1 MSLNLSE
8 NEFTEKYGFALHD
21 FYYSCIDE
29 IINTGYSCYSIPELA
44 YDLASKIYKE
54 LNDEKNEAS
63 TILYK
68 LTEDVIWGT
77 KIYTHNIAIP
87 YKDLYIT
94 FEIGWGIETL
104 KIKDWDMIH
113 KEEIEK
119 DKQYEDIDCFE
130 EEIV

>member
-8 NEFTEKYGFALHD
+8 NKNKEKYGFALHD

-29 IINTGYSCYSIPELA
+29 IVNTGYSCYTISELA
-44 YDLASKIYKE
+44 SDIAGKIYKE
-54 LNDEKNEAS
+54 INEEKFEES
-63 TILYK
+63 SILYK
-68 LTEDVIWGT
+68 LTEDTIWGT

-94 FEIGWGIETL
+94 FEIGWGVETL
-104 KIKDWDMIH
+104 KIKDWDMTY

-119 DKQYEDIDCFE
+119 DKQYEDIDCLE

>member
-8 NEFTEKYGFALHD
+8 NEFTDKYGFALHD

-29 IINTGYSCYSIPELA
+29 IINTGYSCYSLSELA
-44 YDLASKIYKE
+44 YDIAGKIYKE
-54 LNDEKNEAS
+54 INDDKIEEGS
-63 TILYK
+63 ILYK
-68 LTEDVIWGT
+68 LTKDTIWGN

-113 KEEIEK
+113 KEEMEK
-119 DKQYEDIDCFE
+119 DKQYEDIDCLE